1 MSIIKH
7 LVLSGGGPLIFQT
20 IGIMQHLEKKNIYTR
35 TNLQSIYGTSSGAI
49 VGLFICLGYDWD
61 VINKFMI
68 ERPWNNLYYIDS
80 ERIYNAIF
88 QCGVYDSDI
97 FIKSYKSLFE
107 AKDVSIDITLKEFYE
122 LTKIDYHLISSEI
135 NNIKIEDI
143 SHETYPDLKVI
154 EAIYMTACLPVFFKP
169 MFIDDKCFL
178 DGGIIMNYPLQ
189 LCMNKYNNKDEIL
202 GLKHIQK
209 DGGKNENQITQTIG
223 IFEYIFKI
231 VSKLIRNV
239 CIDDKNEI
247 TGIKHEISCDEKCMT
262 LELILS
268 SLKHSETRRE
278 LVEKGI
284 TKASE
289 YCDTLEDSN

>member
-1 MSIIKH
+1 
-7 LVLSGGGPLIFQT
+7 
-20 IGIMQHLEKKNIYTR
+20 
-35 TNLQSIYGTSSGAI
+35 
-49 VGLFICLGYDWD
+49 
-61 VINKFMI
+61 
-68 ERPWNNLYYIDS
+68 
-80 ERIYNAIF
+80 
-88 QCGVYDSDI
+88 
-97 FIKSYKSLFE
+97 
-107 AKDVSIDITLKEFYE
+107 
-122 LTKIDYHLISSEI
+122 
-135 NNIKIEDI
+135 
-143 SHETYPDLKVI
+143 
-154 EAIYMTACLPVFFKP
+154 
-169 MFIDDKCFL
+169 
-178 DGGIIMNYPLQ
+178 MNYPLQ

-202 GLKHIQK
+202 GLKHIQI

-239 CIDDKNEI
+239 CVDDKNEI

-289 YCDTLEDSN
+289 YCDTLEDSD